1 MPTQDPLIGQKLGD
15 YTILSVLGRGGM
27 ARVYKGI
34 DQHLERYAAVK
45 VIEAQLLTGK
55 FAEEYQARF
64 RREAM
69 AIARL
74 NHPHIVSV
82 YQYGNQDNAYYMAM
96 RFIEGHDLG
105 YILRAYRSKGE
116 RVPLAHVVNIG
127 RDIAAALD
135 YAHQEGVIHRDVKP
149 SNIMVARG
157 GQAILTDFGLA
168 LSVLEGSLGRTFGSA
183 HYIAPEQATASNNA
197 VPQSDLY
204 ALAVVLFEMVTGKVP
219 FDDQSDLAVALQH
232 IRFQPP
238 APSTINPQLTP
249 QVDAVFAKAL
259 DKWISNRYETGQKL
273 IAELESALRAG
284 GLLEGSLA
292 NIAPLS
298 LQELEATP
306 PSRSDVA
313 QTVLFEPTPAAP
325 APAKSAKTLLLDA
338 TFSNVNPQTANTPL
352 RPNFRL
358 LLIGL
363 SLVVLLLAFV
373 VLMNRSNS
381 GALALVASATR
392 QLSLT
397 PTQPVLTASPTLTP
411 SPTRTP
417 ISSRTPTYTP
427 SATAS
432 STATPT
438 REPSRTPSPT
448 RTPQPTRTPTLSP
461 TPTVTPRP
469 TASPTLTSVP
479 TPTLT
484 PTIPFMGIMPTSIAT
499 LSVDETDDVALTYT
513 DPLFTLTNLT
523 DDALDLS
530 GITFTQTLANGS
542 LRQFRADRWTFGSF
556 NIGQLPAGDCVQVWS
571 DTFSNIDLRGECRRS
586 SGFAIP
592 TDTWFWQRTTTGAV
606 FIVRRG
612 ATVLATCTIAAGECR
627 FSIE

>member
-1 MPTQDPLIGQKLGD
+1 MSTQDPLIGQKLGD

-34 DQHLERYAAVK
+34 DKHLERYAAVK

-64 RREAM
+64 RREAR

-74 NHPHIVSV
+74 NHPHIVNV

-116 RVPLAHVVNIG
+116 RVPLAHVINIG
-127 RDIAAALD
+127 RDIASALD

-168 LSVLEGSLGRTFGSA
+168 LNIPEGSLGRTFGSA

-219 FDDQSDLAVALQH
+219 FDDESDLAVALQH

-238 APSTINPQLTP
+238 APSTINPQLTA

-259 DKWISNRYETGQKL
+259 DKWISNRYETGQML
-273 IAELESALRAG
+273 ID
-284 GLLEGSLA
+284 
-292 NIAPLS
+292 
-298 LQELEATP
+298 ELEAALRVGDLLQGSLDNLATLQVSEP
-306 PSRSDVA
+306 KPTQQPKPNVVE
-313 QTVLFEPTPAAP
+313 TILLEPTPAVAP
-325 APAKSAKTLLLDA
+325 SQAAETPLLDSTPSHATSLTAKS
-338 TFSNVNPQTANTPL
+338 PL
-352 RPNFRL
+352 RPDFRL

-363 SLVVLLLAFV
+363 SLVVLLLAIV
-373 VLMNRSNS
+373 VLMDSGSR

-392 QLSLT
+392 QPSLT
-397 PTQPVLTASPTLTP
+397 VTPPPTQAARVASPTLAP
-411 SPTRTP
+411 PTRTLVPSP
-417 ISSRTPTYTP
+417 IPTLTP

-432 STATPT
+432 PTATPT

-448 RTPQPTRTPTLSP
+448 RTLTPSSTPTI
-461 TPTVTPRP
+461 TPRP
-469 TASPTLTSVP
+469 TASPTRTSVP

-484 PTIPFMGIMPTSIAT
+484 ATIPFMGIMPTSVGT
-499 LSVDETDDVALTYT
+499 LAVDDTEDVALTYT

-523 DDALDLS
+523 DDTLDLS
-530 GITFTQTLANGS
+530 GIAFTQTLADGS
-542 LRQFRADRWTFGSF
+542 LRQFRADRWTFASF
-556 NIGQLPAGDCVQVWS
+556 SIGQLPARGCVQVWS
-571 DTFSNIDLRGECRRS
+571 DTFSNIDLRGTCRRS
-586 SGFAIP
+586 SGFAVP
-592 TDTWFWQRTTTGAV
+592 TDTWFWQRTTAGALFV
-606 FIVRRG
+606 VRRG
-612 ATVLATCTIAAGECR
+612 GTVLATCPIAAGECR